1 MEEVVL
7 IHYNEI
13 AIKGKNRSFFEQKLI
28 NYIRRVLKEDL
39 ILIKKRYG
47 SFYCKFKKGSKDRV
61 EELLKKIPGIA
72 HFSFAVLSTLDLEKI
87 KKVSLDF
94 IKEKDFLT
102 FKVLCKRSYKKFKY
116 KSMEVNMLVG
126 EYILNNLEKK
136 VDIKNPELKLYIEI
150 GEKEVFIFCEK
161 IKGLGGLPVGSSS
174 KIICSLS
181 GGIDS
186 PVSAFKMIKRGCPV
200 VFVHLYNNSL
210 VKREVVSKI
219 KDIVEKLNSFQLN
232 SKLYI
237 VPFSEIQKEII
248 ANVNSEYRMIVYR
261 RFMFRV
267 INQIAVIEK
276 CKGVVT
282 GDSMGQVA
290 SQTLDN
296 ILSIYDVSTIP
307 ILTPLIGSDKNEII
321 DVAKEIG
328 TYELSIIPY
337 PDCCSFMISSHPQT
351 KSKLDAVKRLEENIL
366 DKELLVDGAIKKA
379 DVFEFKI

>member
-1 MEEVVL
+1 
-7 IHYNEI
+7 
-13 AIKGKNRSFFEQKLI
+13 
-28 NYIRRVLKEDL
+28 
-39 ILIKKRYG
+39 
-47 SFYCKFKKGSKDRV
+47 
-61 EELLKKIPGIA
+61 
-72 HFSFAVLSTLDLEKI
+72 
-87 KKVSLDF
+87 
-94 IKEKDFLT
+94 
-102 FKVLCKRSYKKFKY
+102 
-116 KSMEVNMLVG
+116 MEVNMLVG